1 MFSMCLNLNSL
12 HNCLIMRI
20 IPLVVQV
27 DVAEKIK
34 HAPDG
39 GYQIGVII
47 GSFIPFV
54 ILIGIAYW
62 MYNRAK
68 KRDENGY

>member
-1 MFSMCLNLNSL
+1 MKIISL
-12 HNCLIMRI
+12 L
-20 IPLVVQV
+20 QKV

-34 HAPDG
+34 NAPDS
-39 GYQIGVII
+39 GYQIGVVI
-47 GSFIPFV
+47 GSFIPFL
-54 ILIGIAYW
+54 ILGGIALW

>member
-1 MFSMCLNLNSL
+1 MIIISL
-12 HNCLIMRI
+12 LQQI
-20 IPLVVQV
+20 

-34 HAPDG
+34 TAPDSS
-39 GYQIGVII
+39 YQIGVVI

>member
-1 MFSMCLNLNSL
+1 MK
-12 HNCLIMRI
+12 I

-34 HAPDG
+34 NAPDSS
-39 GYQIGVII
+39 YQIGVVI

>member
-1 MFSMCLNLNSL
+1 MNIL
-12 HNCLIMRI
+12 
-20 IPLVVQV
+20 LVAQQI
-27 DVAEKIK
+27 DVAQKIK
-34 HAPDG
+34 AAPDG
-39 GYQIGVII
+39 SYQLGVII

-54 ILIGIAYW
+54 FLIAIAYW

>member
-1 MFSMCLNLNSL
+1 MKLISL
-12 HNCLIMRI
+12 L
-20 IPLVVQV
+20 QKV

-34 HAPDG
+34 TAPDG
-39 GYQIGVII
+39 SYQIGVVI
-47 GSFIPFV
+47 GSFISFV

>member
-1 MFSMCLNLNSL
+1 MTISSL
-12 HNCLIMRI
+12 FQN
-20 IPLVVQV
+20 V

-34 HAPDG
+34 NAPDS
-39 GYQIGVII
+39 GYQIGVVI

-54 ILIGIAYW
+54 VLIGIAYW

>member
-1 MFSMCLNLNSL
+1 MYIISL
-12 HNCLIMRI
+12 L
-20 IPLVVQV
+20 QKV
-27 DVAEKIK
+27 DVAEKLK
-34 HAPDG
+34 NAPDS
-39 GYQIGVII
+39 GYQIGVVI

-54 ILIGIAYW
+54 ILVGIAYW

>member
-1 MFSMCLNLNSL
+1 MNIISL
-12 HNCLIMRI
+12 FQH
-20 IPLVVQV
+20 V
-27 DVAEKIK
+27 DVAETIK
-34 HAPDG
+34 NAPAG
-39 GYQIGVII
+39 SYQIGVVI

-54 ILIGIAYW
+54 VLIGIAYW

>member
-1 MFSMCLNLNSL
+1 MFLCVKIKSFNMYIISL
-12 HNCLIMRI
+12 L
-20 IPLVVQV
+20 QKV
-27 DVAEKIK
+27 DVSEKIK
-34 HAPDG
+34 NAPDS
-39 GYQIGVII
+39 GYQIGVVI